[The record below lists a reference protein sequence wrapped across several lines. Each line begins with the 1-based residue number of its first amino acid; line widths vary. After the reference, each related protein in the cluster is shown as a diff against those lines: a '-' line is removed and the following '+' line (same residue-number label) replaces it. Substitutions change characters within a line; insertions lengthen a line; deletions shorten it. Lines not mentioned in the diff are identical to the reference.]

1 MSGNSS
7 KNSPVGAG
15 VQSVEIGMRVIEH
28 FVSATGPQ
36 PLRDVSKGT
45 GLGPSAAHRYVVSF
59 VRSGMLVQLADQRY
73 ELGPLATRLGF
84 AALSRID
91 ALQVAIAALD
101 RFVSETGATAMLSVW
116 SERGPL
122 VVRWIQGTNPVYTT
136 IAVGSVLP
144 VLKSATGQIF
154 LAWRGDA
161 AVFAL
166 AGAKTKALAQAKV
179 VRAAGYAD
187 ISGDLVPGLNA
198 VSVPVLDGTGALVA
212 AITAVA
218 AGTDINAATRQ
229 ALIVS
234 TGNASAALGYRK
246 P

>member
-1 MSGNSS
+1 MSENAS
-7 KNSPVGAG
+7 KNLPAGAG
-15 VQSVEIGMRVIEH
+15 VQSVEIGMRVIEY
-28 FVSATGPQ
+28 FVSTTGPQ

-91 ALQVAIAALD
+91 VLQVAIAALD
-101 RFVSETGATAMLSVW
+101 QFVSDTGATAMLSVW

-122 VVRWIQGTNPVYTT
+122 VVRWIQGASPVYTT

-144 VLKSATGQIF
+144 ILTSATGQVF
-154 LAWRGDA
+154 LAWCSDA
-161 AVFAL
+161 AVIAL
-166 AGAKTKALAQAKV
+166 SGNKAKALALAKTV
-179 VRAAGYAD
+179 SAAGYAD

-198 VSVPVLDGTGALVA
+198 VSVPVLDGTGSLVA

-218 AGTDINAATRQ
+218 AGTNIDAATQR
-229 ALIVS
+229 ALIAC
-234 TGNASAALGYRK
+234 TNGASAALGYRK